1 MVAAL
6 MMLLIVLVSLEV
18 VERMVAMVT
27 SDGLGHRD
35 ASALPRSHRDEALN
49 PLR

>member
-6 MMLLIVLVSLEV
+6 MMLLIVLVFVEV
-18 VERMVAMVT
+18 VERVVAMVT
-27 SDGLGHRD
+27 RDGLGHRD
-35 ASALPRSHRDEALN
+35 DPALPRSHRGEALN